1 MSKTHRLL
9 AKSYKSDAQQTLSL
23 PLFNKAR

>member
-9 AKSYKSDAQQTLSL
+9 AKSYKSDAQQNLYLS
-23 PLFNKAR
+23 LFNKAR